1 MPMTPPEKVT
11 PPPLSGN
18 RIPGPKY
25 ELPPSPPAPALRSDA
40 PERPKP
46 LMILRIRPGVTFD
59 GSLDKKMAALEQA
72 TRHIGE
78 ALEKGGG
85 LVLDESVIEPLVLIY
100 GGQVIRFDPH
110 DEEDPEGVTGGY
122 KPEPQPRPTRRIQED
137 RETW

>member
-1 MPMTPPEKVT
+1 MSMSPRIPPCPDSVE
-11 PPPLSGN
+11 

-25 ELPPSPPAPALRSDA
+25 ELPPSPPAPPLRSDA

-59 GSLDKKMAALEQA
+59 GSMDKKMAALDQA

-100 GGQVIRFDPH
+100 GGQVIRFDPY

-122 KPEPQPRPTRRIQED
+122 KPEPPPRPTRRIQED